1 MSKDNTIGCI
11 NFGPLGCRQTPD
23 SEVNWLEEAESVEE
37 IIARLYGII
46 ETLRE
51 TLAAA
56 VMENNRLLEEL
67 RSKKRKRRSYQ
78 GTGVIYVR
86 GGNPPGWIWVDEIC
100 DHIWDRLKEKGLLE
114 NLKR

>member
-1 MSKDNTIGCI
+1 MSKDNTIGRI
-11 NFGPLGCRQTPD
+11 NFGPPGCRQIPD
-23 SEVNWLEEAESVEE
+23 SQATWLEEAESVEE

-67 RSKKRKRRSYQ
+67 RNRPAKS
-78 GTGVIYVR
+78 T
-86 GGNPPGWIWVDEIC
+86 D
-100 DHIWDRLKEKGLLE
+100 
-114 NLKR
+114 